1 MSAEKVARLI
11 ADFDRPDAV
20 KPGSRVVPFDHLHHS
35 AVRAQH
41 QPLIEK
47 QPPATQLQPLVEK
60 QPRVSQLQ
68 PLVDKQPRAAQLQP
82 IVEKQPPIVPEDNG
96 YERGLAEGYA
106 VAKVEF
112 DKKLELEQQAFADRI
127 AEERQKLLNET
138 ATKLAA
144 DVTEAGNEL
153 QSKIAGVTARIL
165 EPMILNVA
173 QRQAVNNF
181 IDHLSSIATDVRRP
195 VLRLTGPAELLD
207 LIRTKLGVRAIAIE
221 LRPGP
226 EVEASITID
235 QVVLETQ
242 LQAWTDRLKMA
253 IQN

>member
-11 ADFDRPDAV
+11 ADFDRPESV

-35 AVRAQH
+35 AIRPQH
-41 QPLIEK
+41 QPLMEK
-47 QPPATQLQPLVEK
+47 QPRATQLQPLVESQPRATQLQPLVEK
-60 QPRVSQLQ
+60 PQ
-68 PLVDKQPRAAQLQP
+68 RAAQIQP
-82 IVEKQPPIVPEDNG
+82 LMDKPPAPPENDG

-106 VAKVEF
+106 VAKAEF
-112 DKKLELEQQAFADRI
+112 DKKLEQEQQAFADKM

-138 ATKLAA
+138 AAKLAA

-153 QSKIAGVTARIL
+153 QGKIAGVAARIL
-165 EPMILNVA
+165 EPMILNIA

-195 VLRLTGPAELLD
+195 VLRLTGPAELLE

-242 LQAWTDRLKMA
+242 LQTWTDRLKMA
-253 IQN
+253 IQS

>member
-11 ADFDRPDAV
+11 ADFDRTDSV

-35 AVRAQH
+35 AVRPQH
-41 QPLIEK
+41 KPLAEK
-47 QPPATQLQPLVEK
+47 QPGTSQLQPLMETQPRATQLQPLVEK
-60 QPRVSQLQ
+60 QPRPAHMQ
-68 PLVDKQPRAAQLQP
+68 PLLDRQPA
-82 IVEKQPPIVPEDNG
+82 VPDEDG

-106 VAKVEF
+106 VAKAEF
-112 DKKLELEQQAFADRI
+112 EKKLEQEKQSLADQI
-127 AEERQKLLNET
+127 VEERQKLLNET

-153 QSKIAGVTARIL
+153 QSKIAGVAARIL

-195 VLRLTGPAELLD
+195 VLRLTGPADLLE

-253 IQN
+253 IQS

>member
-11 ADFDRPDAV
+11 ADFDRPDGV

-35 AVRAQH
+35 AARPQH
-41 QPLIEK
+41 QPLVEK
-47 QPPATQLQPLVEK
+47 QSPTAQLQPLVEK
-60 QPRVSQLQ
+60 QPRASQYQ
-68 PLVDKQPRAAQLQP
+68 PLVEKQPRPTQLQP
-82 IVEKQPPIVPEDNG
+82 IVDKQPVVPEDDG

-106 VAKVEF
+106 VAKAEF
-112 DKKLELEQQAFADRI
+112 DKKIELEQQSFADRV

-181 IDHLSSIATDVRRP
+181 IDHLSSISTDVRRP
-195 VLRLTGPAELLD
+195 VLRLTGPAELLE

-253 IQN
+253 IQS

>member
-11 ADFDRPDAV
+11 ADFDRPDTV

-35 AVRAQH
+35 TARPQY
-41 QPLIEK
+41 QPLVEK
-47 QPPATQLQPLVEK
+47 TPRPAQLQPLVEK

-68 PLVDKQPRAAQLQP
+68 PLV
-82 IVEKQPPIVPEDNG
+82 EKQPVAPEENG

-106 VAKVEF
+106 VAKAEF
-112 DKKLELEQQAFADRI
+112 EQQLEREQRTLAEQA
-127 AEERQKLLNET
+127 AEERQKLLNEV
-138 ATKLAA
+138 AAKFAA

-153 QSKIAGVTARIL
+153 QNRIAGVTARIL
-165 EPMILNVA
+165 EPLILNAA
-173 QRQAVNNF
+173 QKQAVTNF
-181 IDHLSSIATDVRRP
+181 IDHLSSITTDVRRP
-195 VLRLTGPAELLD
+195 VLRLTGPAELLE

>member
-11 ADFDRPDAV
+11 ADFDRPEAA
-20 KPGSRVVPFDHLHHS
+20 KTGSRVVPFDHLHHS
-35 AVRAQH
+35 AVRPQH
-41 QPLIEK
+41 QPLVDK
-47 QPPATQLQPLVEK
+47 QPRASQLQPLVETPPRATQLQPLVEK
-60 QPRVSQLQ
+60 QPRAAQLQ
-68 PLVDKQPRAAQLQP
+68 PLVDKQPVAPA
-82 IVEKQPPIVPEDNG
+82 DDG

-106 VAKVEF
+106 VAKAEF
-112 DKKLELEQQAFADRI
+112 DKKLEQDQQTFADRV
-127 AEERQKLLNET
+127 AEERQNLLNET

-144 DVTEAGNEL
+144 DVTDAGNEL

-165 EPMILNVA
+165 EPMILNIA

-195 VLRLTGPAELLD
+195 VLRLTGPAELLE

-253 IQN
+253 IQS